1 MTTEDEN
8 NMTPTTIRKPLA
20 HNVFDMLTAHAELYH
35 NVITIAKV
43 QQDIYATFGV
53 RRGRSAVV
61 ELLRDVA
68 AKGLIIRNDLK
79 GRAWYLFHSTPTV
92 EMMDAAEGHIRYYI
106 AKTAEPVRERSL
118 LKARHSSREVSESLK
133 AFIQASKE
141 KDCELLFN
149 KDAVIKFLR
158 LNGMTVLSGKRIV
171 KAIGNMIAHESGVVK
186 TDLKAVY
193 CVPADETR
201 FDKFEEPSPL
211 NAERLRLFRL
221 AQFDKSAVQSK
232 EFEVRRPDVVTPDNA
247 QQTATQ
253 NPIDKDL
260 AQVCQA
266 VAAVVIA
273 FRAVSRLSGLRN
285 LSDFVGTFKE

>member
-8 NMTPTTIRKPLA
+8 NMTPTTTIRKPQA

-35 NVITIAKV
+35 NIITIAKV

-53 RRGRSAVV
+53 RKGRSAVV
-61 ELLRDVA
+61 ELLCDVA
-68 AKGLIIRNDLK
+68 AKGLITRNTVK
-79 GRAWYLFHSTPTV
+79 GREWYLFHSTPTV
-92 EMMDAAEGHIRYYI
+92 EMTDVAEDHIRDYI
-106 AKTAEPVRERSL
+106 TKTAEPVRGRSL

-171 KAIGNMIAHESGVVK
+171 KAIGNMIAHGSGVVK

-201 FDKFEEPSPL
+201 FDKFEAPNPL
-211 NAERLRLFRL
+211 NAERLRRFRL

-247 QQTATQ
+247 RQTDTQ
-253 NPIDKDL
+253 NPTAEDL
-260 AQVCQA
+260 EHVCQA
-266 VAAVVIA
+266 VAAVMVA
-273 FRAVSRLSGLRN
+273 FRAVSRLSSLSGLI
-285 LSDFVGTFKE
+285 STFKE